1 MIPASF
7 PIEVT
12 GKSQFKL
19 FVNGQSVLFGPWRGE
34 KETVYVDR
42 PDIAPWL
49 KRGENRLAFQVFSY
63 PENAEGLSPAAQGS

>member
-34 KETVYVDR
+34 KEIVYVDR
-42 PDIAPWL
+42 PDITPWL
-49 KRGENRLAFQVFSY
+49 KRGKTGWCSRCFPTPKTRKA
-63 PENAEGLSPAAQGS
+63 